1 MQTVAQD
8 DEQDSQVTMDVEQ
21 LTHEISTRNR
31 KSRRISM
38 VHKIREHGDKLNWL
52 VSKFQDFQPEAWW
65 MYCYL
70 LVLRLLQT
78 CFIVLVPRKAQ
89 AVIAMLF
96 AVVGFVS
103 ILAWRPYRRPSNNV
117 TAWLAQLLIFAWC
130 TTLVLQ
136 DVGLFK
142 NCPAYLIGSILT
154 CATVTLPIWC
164 FKTVYVE
171 IMQASENQKEVT
183 TRTEASRFK
192 KDDYIVRDERGRHWV
207 VDASEFIHQF
217 ELETV
222 GEGATPSE
230 TDGFARYRSTTKLWV
245 HELSESD
252 VMTHFPNGKFSRTD
266 GTEQVVKPGDVLSIP
281 YPEGGELSC
290 LEKHVF
296 ENKYERVIS
305 HETTTHSADGESVP
319 SQTETLVKWEN
330 IIKANGKRYQKVTRV
345 HAKVAQHSGT
355 ISTIVDG
362 GETREFYAKGDYIV
376 VGSRGGRHPMGAPE
390 FAARYLSKQSKAASD
405 GQLGSDGFRLY
416 EPKGMIWG
424 YQVSQDEI
432 RQSFP
437 AGKYYG
443 RWGTPIALQPNDFL
457 VISYPL
463 GSEIYT
469 ISNATLHTSY
479 VPYTATTETMALT
492 YWEAV
497 LRQDARL
504 FCKKTV
510 VHAKLA
516 LADGYLS
523 ELLHQ
528 HQPPPLSSS
537 PSNGDA
543 EAVAV
548 EVELSLATDL
558 QGDLSQGKL
567 SEC

>member
-1 MQTVAQD
+1 
-8 DEQDSQVTMDVEQ
+8 
-21 LTHEISTRNR
+21 
-31 KSRRISM
+31 M

-330 IIKANGKRYQKVTRV
+330 IIKANGKRYRKVAKV
-345 HAKVAQHSGT
+345 HAKVAQDSGT
-355 ISTIVDG
+355 VSTIVDG
-362 GETREFYAKGDYIV
+362 VEEARKLYNKGDYIV
-376 VGSRGGRHPMGAPE
+376 VGSRGGQYPMKASE
-390 FAARYLSKQSKAASD
+390 FTARYSKQSNPASD
-405 GQLGSDGFRLY
+405 AELRSEGFRLF
-416 EPKGMIWG
+416 EPKGMVWG
-424 YQVSQDEI
+424 YQVSHDEVQ
-432 RQSFP
+432 RSFP

-443 RWGTPIALQPNDFL
+443 RWGNQLSLQSNDFL
-457 VISYPL
+457 VVPYP
-463 GSEIYT
+463 GDDNEILDHITYRSASPNYLIALTVSAVSQGEEKYT
-469 ISNATLHTSY
+469 PSNATCSKHRMRHIL
-479 VPYTATTETMALT
+479 
-492 YWEAV
+492 
-497 LRQDARL
+497 
-504 FCKKTV
+504 
-510 VHAKLA
+510 
-516 LADGYLS
+516 
-523 ELLHQ
+523 
-528 HQPPPLSSS
+528 
-537 PSNGDA
+537 
-543 EAVAV
+543 
-548 EVELSLATDL
+548 
-558 QGDLSQGKL
+558 
-567 SEC
+567 